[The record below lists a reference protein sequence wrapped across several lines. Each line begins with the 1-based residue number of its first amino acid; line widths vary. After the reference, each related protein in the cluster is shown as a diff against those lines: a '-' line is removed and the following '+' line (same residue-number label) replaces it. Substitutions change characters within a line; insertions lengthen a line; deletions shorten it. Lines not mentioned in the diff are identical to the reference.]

1 MLIRLSAA
9 LLFSLLLSVPSH
21 ALLARRVIEH
31 RMEGNAIG
39 AVACKADAARICPGV
54 TDDGMQRQC
63 LKLHQSELGLAC
75 AKELRKLEMKTG
87 Q

>member
-1 MLIRLSAA
+1 MLIRLSMA

-39 AVACKADAARICPGV
+39 MMSCKADAARICPGV

-63 LKLHQSELGLAC
+63 LRLHQDQLSIGC
-75 AKELRKLEMKTG
+75 VREMKKIERMG